1 MRVYLRGAVKGSV
14 TAVQCEFV
22 MEWVASNRVQ
32 VDPDIV
38 EVIQVDRVGEVDL
51 VGAPVDTFELV
62 GDLDGDTRIEG
73 GPKVPSFS
81 VLAMRLERN
90 VLGE

>member
-1 MRVYLRGAVKGSV
+1 
-14 TAVQCEFV
+14 
-22 MEWVASNRVQ
+22 MERVASNRVQ

-62 GDLDGDTRIEG
+62 GDLDGDTGVEG
-73 GPKVPSFS
+73 GPKVPCFS
-81 VLAMRLERN
+81 ILTTRLERD
-90 VLGE
+90 VLGP